1 MRERPQCGPAQV
13 EAACQLLFGDLL
25 PWFEIASDDGPL
37 EPVVRSFSQRA
48 LAGGAIISE
57 IGDLV
62 AHNLLAALRL
72 LGRRQAI

>member
-1 MRERPQCGPAQV
+1 MSERPQRGPDQAK
-13 EAACQLLFGDLL
+13 APCQLLFGDLL
-25 PWFEIASDDGPL
+25 PWFEIAPHDGPL
-37 EPVVRSFSQRA
+37 EPGVRSFGQRA

-72 LGRRQAI
+72 LGRRRAL